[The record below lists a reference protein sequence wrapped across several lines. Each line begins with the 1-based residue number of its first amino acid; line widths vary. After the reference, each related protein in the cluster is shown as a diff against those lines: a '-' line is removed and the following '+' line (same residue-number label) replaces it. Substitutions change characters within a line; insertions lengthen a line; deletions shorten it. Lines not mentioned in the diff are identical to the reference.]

1 MARLPHVSASDLDSE
16 RAELLVST
24 LQGGKPLNLY
34 AVLGNNPAMLEG
46 MRSYFGAMWSDSGLS
61 DRERELLILAV
72 ADEVDSEYER
82 HQHRN
87 IASDAGVSDGEFE
100 AIATGDP
107 GPFTGPE
114 TLLMTYGRAVVRSE
128 VTDELH
134 EQMVDAF
141 EAEAVVG
148 AANVG
153 GAYLGLARII
163 DALGIDPE
171 DGDED

>member
-1 MARLPHVSASDLDSE
+1 MARLPRVSASELDAE
-16 RAELLVST
+16 RRELLVST
-24 LQGGKPLNLY
+24 LQGGKPLDLY

-87 IASDAGVSDGEFE
+87 IAPDAGVSDEEFE
-100 AIATGDP
+100 AIAAGDSE
-107 GPFTGPE
+107 PFAESE
-114 TLLMTYGRAVVRSE
+114 TLLMTYGRAVVRDE
-128 VTDELH
+128 VTDGLH
-134 EQMVDAF
+134 ERMVDAF
-141 EAEAVVG
+141 GAEAVVG

-171 DGDED
+171 GDD